1 MNRGGL
7 GIEGR
12 NNEMTKMRMAMFAA
26 VMAATGVWADTWT
39 DPGTGYTWKYY
50 INDSGAQIVQGIS
63 PEPVD
68 DLEIPATLGGRVV
81 TSMGVSAF
89 DKCVSL
95 RSVSMGNGVKT
106 ISTLAFYGCT
116 HLESV
121 RLSENLEVIEDKAFL
136 NCSVLSDVVLPSK
149 LAELGYNAFAG

>member
-1 MNRGGL
+1 M
-7 GIEGR
+7 
-12 NNEMTKMRMAMFAA
+12 
-26 VMAATGVWADTWT
+26 
-39 DPGTGYTWKYY
+39 PQSY
-50 INDSGAQIVQGIS
+50 NDSGAQIVQGIS

-81 TSMGVSAF
+81 TSIGVSAF

-121 RLSENLEVIEDKAFL
+121 RLSENLIAETMHFG
-136 NCSVLSDVVLPSK
+136 LSGAIWSTL
-149 LAELGYNAFAG
+149 